1 MLSRRPFG
9 RSSASISCSCGMF
22 VGLKTL
28 LRRCS
33 SRAAATSS
41 RERTGAVATT
51 GTTATEGAAPS
62 AAPVVGAAVGSAL
75 GVGAAA
81 DTRSAAPVVGAVVGS
96 ALSVGAAADTRSAAP
111 VVDAAAGSALSVGAA
126 DDVGAVLAAALHA
139 MSTVG
144 AAGLSTAESSFL
156 DENGRG
162 SRDSRELDV
171 DVFFSSAAGAASV
184 DGGGVGLGR
193 SNGWDTVSRALLL
206 QVLGRAVGG
215 GDAGVGVGGAG
226 ASGGDDDDGVIFGF
240 DVKKTVLRG
249 AGGGGWLFRRIVHK
263 KNGAHNKECWRSSY
277 TNLGYGYWLWLW
289 LYSRP

>member
-75 GVGAAA
+75 G
-81 DTRSAAPVVGAVVGS
+81 
-96 ALSVGAAADTRSAAP
+96 VGAAADTRSAAP

-263 KNGAHNKECWRSSY
+263 KNGAHTS
-277 TNLGYGYWLWLW
+277 THH
-289 LYSRP
+289 